1 MFAKLKVSE
10 LKAELKKHGLKTTGK
25 KDILIRRLESFHD
38 ADKQPEKYNNIDHLA
53 PPDSASRPRR
63 LSFTGAIMRGIE
75 ENKGELKTQVYA
87 LLLAGALFYFFY
99 HAMYV
104 HFTLI

>member
-87 LLLAGALFYFFY
+87 LLLAGALFYFFCFLR
-99 HAMYV
+99 V
-104 HFTLI
+104 G

>member
-38 ADKQPEKYNNIDHLA
+38 DADKQPEMERKAHIYLCV
-53 PPDSASRPRR
+53 S
-63 LSFTGAIMRGIE
+63 L
-75 ENKGELKTQVYA
+75 
-87 LLLAGALFYFFY
+87 
-99 HAMYV
+99 
-104 HFTLI
+104 